1 MQDAELT
8 LLGSTVATAAVHALI
23 PDHWLPLVLLARAQ
37 RWSPRRALG
46 VAAFSGALHS
56 VVSVSLGAVALW
68 VGREAAFEVGEK
80 LQQLS
85 AGLLV
90 AFGLA
95 YGGWAL
101 ARGGHSLHV
110 HPRLSDA
117 HAEPD
122 RALSGLGLGFVVGF
136 NPCVLIIP
144 ILFATSAW
152 RAVWQVAVAAAFS
165 ATTVGTTATM
175 CWAGLRSARWPEFA
189 FLDRYGEALSGALIA
204 LTGIVVLAL
213 EAA

>member
-1 MQDAELT
+1 MKSAGLAV
-8 LLGSTVATAAVHALI
+8 LASTVATAAVHALI

-46 VAAFSGALHS
+46 IAAFSGGLHS

-68 VGREAAFEVGEK
+68 VGREAAVEVGER
-80 LQQLS
+80 LQRIS
-85 AGLLV
+85 STLLV
-90 AFGLA
+90 AFGLIYA
-95 YGGWAL
+95 AWAL

-110 HPRLSDA
+110 HPRLADP

-122 RALSGLGLGFVVGF
+122 RALTGLGLGFVVGF

-144 ILFATSAW
+144 ILFAAGAW
-152 RAVWQVAVAAAFS
+152 RPAWQLAVAASFA
-165 ATTVGTTATM
+165 ATTVGTTAVM
-175 CWAGLRSARWPEFA
+175 CWAGLRSARRPEFS

-204 LTGIVVLAL
+204 LTGMVVLAL
-213 EAA
+213 EA

>member
-1 MQDAELT
+1 MESAALA

-23 PDHWLPLVLLARAQ
+23 PDHWLPLVLLARAE

-46 VAAFSGALHS
+46 LAAFSGGLHS

-68 VGREAAFEVGEK
+68 VGREAALEVGEK
-80 LQQLS
+80 IQHVSS
-85 AGLLV
+85 ALLV
-90 AFGLA
+90 LFGLGYA
-95 YGGWAL
+95 GWAL

-122 RALSGLGLGFVVGF
+122 RTLTGVGLGFVLGF

-152 RAVWQVAVAAAFS
+152 RAIWQLAVASAFTVTTV
-165 ATTVGTTATM
+165 ATTAAM
-175 CWAGLRSARWPEFA
+175 CWAGLRSARRPEFS
-189 FLDRYGEALSGALIA
+189 FLDRYGEAVSGALIA
-204 LTGIVVLAL
+204 LTGLVVLAL
-213 EAA
+213 ER